1 MGITYNR
8 VFRYVV
14 FLGTVVIKRMD
25 KNDYKPCHRACR
37 REYTERLYRTEAT
50 ALINS
55 LTRRLGP
62 LEPMGSYRRMAWM
75 IGDLDMITPDPMVI

>member
-14 FLGTVVIKRMD
+14 FLGTVVIKMD
-25 KNDYKPCHRACR
+25 GYRACR
-37 REYTERLYRTEAT
+37 REYTERLYRNEAT

-75 IGDLDMITPDPMVI
+75 IGDLDMITPDPLVI